1 MASKRVFASATLL
14 QDGRVLIAGGQNANG
29 VLSTSEIYDP
39 MLDVWLPGPAIP
51 GGRTGQTAIALQ
63 NGTVML
69 LRGYVAFSPP
79 PPTIPVLVYD
89 PADGMWH
96 TAAGADESRVE
107 NSATLLDNGKVLI
120 VGGYD
125 QLQIPGAKLF
135 DPSTGALT
143 NAGTM
148 VAKRFDHVA
157 VKLADGR
164 VLVAGGSTSTGASTA
179 TASSEIYDPD
189 MNTWSA
195 ASNLGFARQ
204 SAAAVLLMNGKVLIA
219 GGVTDNNPV
228 AMSEL
233 YDPGTN
239 AWTPS
244 GALAGG
250 GADLTATLLPDGT
263 VLAAGGFGSAGA
275 AATAEVFDPQ
285 SNSWTDAG
293 SMRDAR
299 SGHTATL
306 LPNGRV
312 LVAGGAGL
320 DYLRSADQ
328 FNGDLLFSSG
338 FD

>member
-1 MASKRVFASATLL
+1 
-14 QDGRVLIAGGQNANG
+14 VLVVGGQNADG
-29 VLSTSEIYDP
+29 ILSTTEIYNP
-39 MLDVWLPGPAIP
+39 LANAWLPGPAIP

-69 LRGYVAFSPP
+69 LGGYMGFSPP
-79 PPTIPVLVYD
+79 PPTIPVFVYD

-96 TAAGADESRVE
+96 TAAGTDELRIE
-107 NSATLLDNGKVLI
+107 NTATLLDNGRVLI

-125 QLQIPGAKLF
+125 QFQIPGAKLF
-135 DPSTGALT
+135 DPSTGART

-179 TASSEIYDPD
+179 SASSEIYDPVL
-189 MNTWSA
+189 NTWSA

-204 SAAAVLLMNGKVLIA
+204 SAAAVLLMNGKVLVV
-219 GGVTDNNPV
+219 GGVTGNTPV
-228 AMSEL
+228 AMSET

-239 AWTPS
+239 AWTPA

-250 GADLTATLLPDGT
+250 GADLTASLLPDGT
-263 VLAAGGFGSAGA
+263 VLAAGGLGSSGA
-275 AATAEVFDPQ
+275 AATTEVFDPE
-285 SNSWTDAG
+285 SNGWTDAG

-299 SGHTATL
+299 YGHTATL

-312 LVAGGAGL
+312 LVAGGTGQ
-320 DYLRSADQ
+320 DYLRSADL
-328 FNGDLLFSSG
+328 FNGDLMFSNG